1 MSIIITIIGNITVF
15 VSYNAIC
22 FGFFMPMSHGI
33 NKEASP
39 VVSPAP
45 QPLTRFSPG
54 FFVVLQEI
62 LYQHFTLVRLL
73 QNNSFSKEINFFS
86 QLIAGRF

>member
-15 VSYNAIC
+15 VSHNAIC

-45 QPLTRFSPG
+45 LPLTRFSPG
-54 FFVVLQEI
+54 SFVVLQEI
-62 LYQHFTLVRLL
+62 LYQHFSDQIVA
-73 QNNSFSKEINFFS
+73 K
-86 QLIAGRF
+86 